1 MDAIIQPKDL
11 SSPAVRH
18 ELLPTDGE
26 HLTKMRWD
34 HVTLLKR
41 SDEGA
46 SYEEM
51 AAAVGRPIGT
61 VKSRLHRA
69 RAMLAGLRK
78 ASALLTADP
87 AVEAAEFFSDPT
99 IQS

>member
-1 MDAIIQPKDL
+1 MSGIIEPRDL
-11 SSPAVRH
+11 SSPAARH
-18 ELLPTDGE
+18 ELLPGDID
-26 HLTKMRWD
+26 HLSKMRWD

-41 SDEGA
+41 ADEGA

-51 AAAVGRPIGT
+51 SLAIRRPIGT

-78 ASALLTADP
+78 AAEIRLRTADEIIANP
-87 AVEAAEFFSDPT
+87 VRP
-99 IQS
+99 